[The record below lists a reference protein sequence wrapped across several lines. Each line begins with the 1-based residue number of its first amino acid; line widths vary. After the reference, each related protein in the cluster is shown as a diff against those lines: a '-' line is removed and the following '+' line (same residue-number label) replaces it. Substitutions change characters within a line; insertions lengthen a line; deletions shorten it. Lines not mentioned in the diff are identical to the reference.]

1 MLNVS
6 QPVLRPMAIL
16 ISNFNR
22 RYTMGFLNNIY
33 DTADRIARIKEMQR
47 RKDKAKELAKDKLK

>member
-1 MLNVS
+1 
-6 QPVLRPMAIL
+6 
-16 ISNFNR
+16 
-22 RYTMGFLNNIY
+22 MGFLNNIY